1 MKRKLITLILATTV
15 SSLFFSTTVYADDDN
30 DKQVY
35 ESSEEIVSPDE
46 AAETEAVGE
55 DTEAV
60 GEDIEVI
67 EETEQTEENTTFDE
81 NPDELSPESFDEIVE
96 DSPETSTEFE
106 EESSEI
112 VEVIE
117 KTHEYLCTVNIT
129 YKKEYCEAYFEGAE
143 TTLVELSSSF
153 EVPEGASYTIFFDDV
168 SEKTIKAILDEC
180 NLPEFA
186 NTGFDISAKID
197 IAGNITIESI
207 LETAPKEVVTECVVQ
222 LNEVE
227 LEDDFEADVNL
238 DDILT
243 QLNSMSESEVESAI
257 ANLNMLNSSED

>member
-35 ESSEEIVSPDE
+35 KSSEEIVPPDE
-46 AAETEAVGE
+46 ASETEAVGE
-55 DTEAV
+55 DTE
-60 GEDIEVI
+60 VI
-67 EETEQTEENTTFDE
+67 EEAEITEENTTFDE
-81 NPDELSPESFDEIVE
+81 KPEELSPESFDEIVE
-96 DSPETSTEFE
+96 DSPETSTEIE
-106 EESSEI
+106 EERSEI

-197 IAGNITIESI
+197 IAGNITIENI

-243 QLNSMSESEVESAI
+243 QLNSMSESEAESAI
-257 ANLNMLNSSED
+257 ANLNMLNSSEN